1 MVDGERAIYNLIMPG
16 EGRVLNALF
25 ILKNNKKI
33 KIWKIK
39 NKFWKFTLLFF
50 ATIVGVF
57 ILYLAGAWGWYF
69 YSNGR
74 AKSGSTIGRE
84 FRVKENIERAMADNY
99 GGKIPRNF
107 QMYISAVE
115 KGDYEFE

>member
-1 MVDGERAIYNLIMPG
+1 MENQKISFEIYAVI
-16 EGRVLNALF
+16 
-25 ILKNNKKI
+25 
-33 KIWKIK
+33 
-39 NKFWKFTLLFF
+39 F

-84 FRVKENIERAMADNY
+84 FRK
-99 GGKIPRNF
+99 
-107 QMYISAVE
+107 S
-115 KGDYEFE
+115 